1 MHVCM
6 YVFLQYLDRLT
17 QFSLKLVK
25 LWACI
30 NNDKT
35 RTQHRELRSLLF
47 ARKVWVPLMSPAKQ
61 YKVYAEDGA
70 HVYRSYLRR

>member
-1 MHVCM
+1 M

-25 LWACI
+25 LWACPGTTFPTLC
-30 NNDKT
+30 KK
-35 RTQHRELRSLLF
+35 S
-47 ARKVWVPLMSPAKQ
+47 VGSLMSPAKQ
-61 YKVYAEDGA
+61 YKVYAEDRA